1 MNAYSLKSLL
11 ILALLLTWGWA
22 LVEMINQDFPL
33 TTWIAIMIPFM
44 VSSLLIALSRELIPE
59 KKLRS
64 IAKLAQDVRKRI
76 DQSREP
82 IEEKDFP
89 DEIKPLIASINK
101 LFVFQEDR
109 YKQERDFSANAS
121 HELRT
126 PLAGIR
132 LQTEIAIKAQD
143 DAQRTNALK
152 NVMKAVDRGT
162 RLVEQLLTLSRLTA
176 EEVELAK
183 EAVNLG
189 RVASKTV
196 ADLNEMAE
204 KKNIALTM
212 GKWGE
217 TLIEA
222 SEESID
228 ILINNL
234 LRNAIIYTQQNG
246 AIHVSVEQGEHTATV
261 CVTDNGAGIP
271 KEKRE
276 LVLKRFVKA
285 EQRTKTGTGLGLS
298 IVKRICELHQAN
310 LSLDEG
316 PDGIGLKVSVTF
328 PRYKDMAQAQ
338 G

>member
-11 ILALLLTWGWA
+11 ILALLVTWGWA
-22 LVEMINQDFPL
+22 LVEMLDHDLPEVV
-33 TTWIAIMIPFM
+33 WIAILIPFI
-44 VSSLLIALSRELIPE
+44 VSGILIALSRELIPE

-64 IAKLAQDVRKRI
+64 IAQLAQDVRQRI
-76 DQSREP
+76 DQSRET
-82 IEEKDFP
+82 IDEAGFP

-109 YKQERDFSANAS
+109 YRQERDFSANAS

-132 LQTEIAIKAQD
+132 LQTEIAMKAQD
-143 DAQRTNALK
+143 ESQREKALH

-189 RVASKTV
+189 RVASKTTTEMK
-196 ADLNEMAE
+196 EMAAS
-204 KKNIALTM
+204 KMITLSM
-212 GKWGE
+212 GEWDS

-222 SEESID
+222 SEESIE

-234 LRNAIIYTQQNG
+234 LRNAIIYTQAG
-246 AIHVSVEQGEHTATV
+246 GTIDVSLAKDDTHITLIV
-261 CVTDNGAGIP
+261 CDNGPGIP
-271 KEKRE
+271 KDKRTI
-276 LVLKRFVKA
+276 VLKRFVKA

-298 IVKRICELHQAN
+298 IVKRICVLHQAT
-310 LSLDEG
+310 LSLG
-316 PDGIGLKVSVTF
+316 DGEDGRGLKVSVRF
-328 PRYKDMAQAQ
+328 PIYTGAEES
-338 G
+338 

>member
-33 TTWIAIMIPFM
+33 TTWVAIMIPFM

-132 LQTEIAIKAQD
+132 LQTEIALKAHEE
-143 DAQRTNALK
+143 AQRTNALK

-204 KKNIALTM
+204 KKHITLTM
-212 GKWGE
+212 GKWGD

-234 LRNAIIYTQQNG
+234 LRNAIIYTPAHG
-246 AIHVSVEQGEHTATV
+246 LVHVSVEQKEQTATV
-261 CVTDNGAGIP
+261 SVTDNGPGIP
-271 KEKRE
+271 KDKRE
-276 LVLKRFVKA
+276 VVLKRFVKA

-298 IVKRICELHQAN
+298 IVKRICELHQAE

-316 PDGIGLKVSVTF
+316 PDGAGLKISVTF
-328 PRYKDMAQAQ
+328 PLYHDTGIAN